1 MKKKEEEKWM
11 HAISARIPIA
21 DHDEIVRISEKRKL
35 THAQVIRMIVG
46 VGLECHRDMESLGL
60 IGVVDFVYYVKEA
73 MKMKGKGR
81 QLNLPL

>member
-1 MKKKEEEKWM
+1 MKKEEEEKYM
-11 HAISARIPIA
+11 HSISARIPIA
-21 DHDEIVRISEKRKL
+21 DHDDIVRIATKRNM

-73 MKMKGKGR
+73 MKLKGKGR
-81 QLNLPL
+81 QLNLPI

>member
-1 MKKKEEEKWM
+1 MKKEEEEKYM
-11 HAISARIPIA
+11 HSISARIPIA
-21 DHDEIVRISEKRKL
+21 DHDEIVRIAEKRKL

-73 MKMKGKGR
+73 MKQKGKGR
-81 QLNLPL
+81 QLNLPI